1 MSHASST
8 IKYQHIV
15 IQNIHLGTTKKNGI
29 TNTKAKNKPAPPP
42 KKKENHKKNSLL
54 DIAENYM

>member
-42 KKKENHKKNSLL
+42 PKKKRKPQKKTVC
-54 DIAENYM
+54 

>member
-1 MSHASST
+1 MMSHASST

-42 KKKENHKKNSLL
+42 PKKENHKKT
-54 DIAENYM
+54 DC

>member
-42 KKKENHKKNSLL
+42 KKKKKTTKKTVC
-54 DIAENYM
+54 